1 MTTPDDVEP
10 DDAERVAD
18 AVSGI
23 IRALLVAGRKG
34 APAEGK
40 LPFNPLYFHMLRHLR
55 NQGPS
60 RPSDIADQLSVSRT
74 TLSTAAKALT
84 GRGLLGRAP
93 DPKDGRAH
101 VLTLT
106 PDGEEAV
113 EAIMRQDRRNAQ
125 AMLDNLSD
133 PQERAVFIIALQKV
147 ASGL

>member
-1 MTTPDDVEP
+1 MTIPGDV
-10 DDAERVAD
+10 DRVAQ

-34 APAEGK
+34 APAEGR

-55 NQGPS
+55 GNGPS

-106 PDGEEAV
+106 QDGEEAV

-125 AMLDNLSD
+125 AMLDNLPD
-133 PQERAVFIIALQKV
+133 PKERAVFVAALERV